1 MRKRDK
7 REIIRMVVTLF
18 VISLICS
25 ATLGIVNAVTK
36 DKIAAIEA
44 ETRAAAMREVLP
56 EAAAFADI
64 SASLTDEFKAEH
76 AVTGMFSATTVD
88 GSAAGHAVMVAPRG
102 FGGEI
107 VMIVGVDMDGIVT
120 GVVITEMSETAGLGA
135 KADDPAFLS
144 QYTGKSGLLSV
155 VKGEAKD
162 NEISAITGATVT
174 SRAVTEG
181 VRAAVK
187 AALAVS

>member
-1 MRKRDK
+1 MKKREM

-18 VISLICS
+18 AISLICS
-25 ATLGIVNAVTK
+25 AILGVVNAVTK

-56 EAAAFADI
+56 GAETFTDV
-64 SASLTDEFKAEH
+64 SASLSDDFMVEN
-76 AVTGMFSATTVD
+76 AVTGIFEASASD
-88 GSAAGHAVMVAPRG
+88 GSVAGYAVMAAPRG

-107 VMIVGVDMDGIVT
+107 VMIVGVSVDGTVT

-144 QYTGKSGLLSV
+144 QYEGKSASLSV
-155 VKGEAKD
+155 VKGEAGD
-162 NEISAITGATVT
+162 NQISAITGATVT
-174 SRAVTEG
+174 SRAVTVG
-181 VRAAVK
+181 VLAAMK
-187 AALAVS
+187 AAAAIA